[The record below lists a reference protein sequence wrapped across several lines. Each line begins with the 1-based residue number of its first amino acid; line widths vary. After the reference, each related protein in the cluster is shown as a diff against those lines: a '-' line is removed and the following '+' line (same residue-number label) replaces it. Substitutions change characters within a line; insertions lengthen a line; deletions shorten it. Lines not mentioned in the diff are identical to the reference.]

1 MGWTRLD
8 FDLAEVLGGLAI
20 TLVLTGL
27 LIRNLI
33 SATTSVEVA
42 QAFGATTILA
52 LLFGYRFASRRLDR
66 QASGLVLLLVGGL
79 VAGLMALLAPNAFS
93 DRDTIAAFAVLIVLA
108 TIFIVSPW
116 ISISTRSFGVLLLI
130 TALLMGSLE
139 LTVFDGEEISK
150 AIVVA
155 VFGIVM
161 ILWPT
166 KLKEFDKK

>member
-66 QASGLVLLLVGGL
+66 QASGLLLLLVGGL

-93 DRDTIAAFAVLIVLA
+93 DGDTIAAFAVLLVLA

-116 ISISTRSFGVLLLI
+116 ISISTSSFGLLLLF

-139 LTVFDGEEISK
+139 QIGRAHV
-150 AIVVA
+150 
-155 VFGIVM
+155 
-161 ILWPT
+161 
-166 KLKEFDKK
+166 